1 MNRLRGSRGNQNYS
15 VPADVQFGRPLTVL
29 IWCRPYSVR
38 VAAATLR

>member
-1 MNRLRGSRGNQNYS
+1 
-15 VPADVQFGRPLTVL
+15 VQLGRPLTVL